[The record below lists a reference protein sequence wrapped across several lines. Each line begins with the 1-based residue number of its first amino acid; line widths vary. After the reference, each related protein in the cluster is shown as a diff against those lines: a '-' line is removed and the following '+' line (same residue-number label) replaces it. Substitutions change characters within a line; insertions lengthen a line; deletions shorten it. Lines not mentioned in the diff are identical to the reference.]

1 MENCFNITDI
11 YYKDIEEYKI
21 DINNTIEYMIS
32 KNERLVFAVVAE
44 KSGVSR
50 FVVRQYPELRNYI
63 LQRMIYYKEIQVIN
77 KKINR
82 AVNSLLK
89 SNKSLTFI
97 SIINK
102 CRFTS
107 DAIYQNQYIK
117 NKIRSLLIE
126 NKQTKIISPYIKQS
140 TPLV

>member
-1 MENCFNITDI
+1 MENCLNTTDI
-11 YYKDIEEYKI
+11 YYKDIDEYKI

-32 KNERLVFAVVAE
+32 RNERLVFAVVAE

-50 FVVRQYPELRNYI
+50 FVVRQYPELRNYM

-97 SIINK
+97 SIISK
-102 CRFTS
+102 CRFSS

-117 NKIRSLLIE
+117 DKIRSLLIE
-126 NKQTKIISPYIKQS
+126 NSHKKITISYNKLDI
-140 TPLV
+140 TE

>member
-1 MENCFNITDI
+1 MENCLDVTDI

-21 DINNTIEYMIS
+21 DVDNTIEYMIS
-32 KNERLVFAVVAE
+32 RNERLVFAIVAE

-50 FVVRQYPELRNYI
+50 FVVRQYPELRNYL

-102 CRFTS
+102 CRFSS
-107 DAIYQNQYIK
+107 DAIYQNKYIK
-117 NKIRSLLIE
+117 TKIRSLLIE
-126 NKQTKIISPYIKQS
+126 NKQTKIISPYNKLDI
-140 TPLV
+140 TE